1 MTEKL
6 TLRPDFAFKPTDFI
20 RVDDDAKQVAPAAPA
35 MPAAQ
40 VRAQPTTP
48 KQAELPLKP
57 REEAPPAPWE
67 GANARVIV
75 PYCYRMSEGTHAKV
89 KWVSENVPGC
99 GSIQKVI
106 DKAVLQLVESLLK
119 QHYPGY
125 RG

>member
-20 RVDDDAKQVAPAAPA
+20 RVDDAGQVAPAAPA
-35 MPAAQ
+35 KPAQ
-40 VRAQPTTP
+40 VRKPGTP
-48 KQAELPLKP
+48 AQAELPLKP
-57 REEAPPAPWE
+57 REEPPPAPWE
-67 GANARVIV
+67 NANPRVIV

-89 KWVSENVPGC
+89 KWVSENVAGC

-106 DKAVLQLVESLLK
+106 DKAVLQTVEALLK
-119 QHYPGY
+119 QHFPGY